1 MVKHLKEGKDLV
13 EWLEREEILFQLS
26 VYEANILL
34 GYLEGNGYSLESEG
48 SQLYICDDVNDSQE
62 KTDIYEVAE
71 KVCETNY
78 ILIQDS
84 VEKLAKAENNED
96 TTDLESLLLN
106 LYLDETKL
114 DNISDRMKRRR
125 ECEGLPFAFVKSE
138 SKTGA
143 KRR

>member
-1 MVKHLKEGKDLV
+1 MGRHLKEGKDLV
-13 EWLEREEILFQLS
+13 EWLEREVILFRLS

-34 GYLEGNGYSLESEG
+34 GYLEGSGYSLESEG

-62 KTDIYEVAE
+62 KTDIDEVAE

-84 VEKLAKAENNED
+84 VEKLAKAEIHED
-96 TTDLESLLLN
+96 TTDLESLLLS
-106 LYLDETKL
+106 LYSDETKL

-125 ECEGLPFAFVKSE
+125 EYEKPPFAVVKSK
-138 SKTGA
+138 SKTDA
-143 KRR
+143 KQR